1 MNGQMMEDS
10 VDMKQKVEDIL
21 TKTGY
26 SEQRAAK
33 MSVDD
38 LLKYVL
44 SITIDMSF
52 NLLSDYYQHSTTSV
66 FTLHDSEC
74 KSNTRKC

>member
-1 MNGQMMEDS
+1 MMEDS
-10 VDMKQKVEDIL
+10 VNMKQKIEDIL
-21 TKTGY
+21 TETGY

-44 SITIDMSF
+44 PNAIDTSLTCAFLSQTTISIPRRW
-52 NLLSDYYQHSTTSV
+52 HSLCMIQNADPMLTS
-66 FTLHDSEC
+66 
-74 KSNTRKC
+74 R